1 MKKRMRWIAVVLSVV
16 CVIETMGCGT
26 TPKENNTTQE
36 TIDTTEGE
44 VFEGAKRFEGT
55 TIYMIA
61 EQQTPT
67 EALKK
72 QLDLFTEET
81 GIVVDLE
88 MAPYDN
94 VIQKETLAF
103 ESKSGAY
110 DIIAAPY
117 QFLGNLVENNYIQP
131 LDKFMEDE
139 SLNIIEDYDES
150 DIIKGLWEAS
160 GEWQGTIYGVSANSC
175 IGMLAYRKDLFEN
188 AEEQAAFQAAYGY
201 ELTVPT
207 DWDTYRD
214 VAEFFTRPKG
224 EMLAGEELKTNFYG
238 VSMSGKRHDATTC
251 EWLNYAWSFG
261 GGVFDEEGNI
271 AINSE
276 ESVAALEYFCDLTQ
290 FAPEGIA
297 SKTWDEQTT
306 EMQQGIAAMTIL
318 FNDCFAALEAEDSSV
333 IAGKVGY
340 GLAPKKEAEVAHYGG
355 WGFYIPT
362 DSKNPEA
369 AWVFMQWFNTPEV
382 QKKIS
387 LDGGFP
393 NLISCYEDPELMSI
407 PYWEASQKAY
417 EISTTRPRI
426 AQWPKM
432 DEILM
437 LELSNAITKETTP
450 QQALD
455 NAALKFTEELKDKLP
470 ISYQ

>member
-1 MKKRMRWIAVVLSVV
+1 MKKRTLFITAALLTV
-16 CVIETMGCGT
+16 CMAGTCGCGSSRSEAD
-26 TPKENNTTQE
+26 PAASSEPAA
-36 TIDTTEGE
+36 DS
-44 VFEGAKRFEGT
+44 GAKRFAGT

-72 QLDLFTEET
+72 QLDNFTEET
-81 GIVVDLE
+81 GIIVDLE

-131 LDKFMEDE
+131 LDKFMEDD
-139 SLNIIEDYDES
+139 SLNIIEAYDES
-150 DIIKGLWEAS
+150 DIIKGLWDAS
-160 GEWQGTIYGVSANSC
+160 GEWQGTIYGVPSNSC
-175 IGMLAYRKDLFEN
+175 IGMMAYRKDLFEN
-188 AEEQAAFQAAYGY
+188 EEEKAAFKEAYGY
-201 ELTVPT
+201 DLTVPT
-207 DWDTYRD
+207 DWDTYYD
-214 VAEFFTRPKG
+214 VAEFFTREKG
-224 EMLAGEELKTNFYG
+224 EMLAGEELKNNFYG

-271 AINSE
+271 AINSP
-276 ESVAALEYFCDLTQ
+276 ESVAALEYFCNLTK

-318 FNDCFAALEAEDSSV
+318 FNDCYAALEAEDSSV
-333 IAGKVGY
+333 IAGKTGY
-340 GLAPKKEAEVAHYGG
+340 GLVPKKEADAAHYGG

-362 DSKNPEA
+362 DSGNPEA

-382 QKKIS
+382 QKNIS

-393 NLISCYEDPELMSI
+393 NLSSCYEDPDLSGI
-407 PYWEASQKAY
+407 PYWEASKKAY

-437 LELSNAITKETTP
+437 LELSNAITGEETP

-455 NAALKFTEELKDKLP
+455 NAAQKFTEELGDQLP
-470 ISYQ
+470 IDYQ

>member
-1 MKKRMRWIAVVLSVV
+1 MKKRARWMAVALTAV
-16 CVIETMGCGT
+16 CMIETIGCGAASEDNKT
-26 TPKENNTTQE
+26 TPVDAQ
-36 TIDTTEGE
+36 EGE
-44 VFEGAKRFEGT
+44 AAEGAKRFEGT

-139 SLNIIEDYDES
+139 SLSIIEDYDES

-340 GLAPKKEAEVAHYGG
+340 GLAPKKETEAAHYGG

-369 AWVFMQWFNTPEV
+369 AWVFMQWFNTPDV

-393 NLISCYEDPELMSI
+393 NLVSCYEDPELMSI

-426 AQWPKM
+426 AEWPKM

-437 LELSNAITKETTP
+437 LELSNAIIKETTP
-450 QQALD
+450 KQALD